1 MIIDLIHTI
10 VDSTAYAAIEITLG
24 GAVLASALTFA
35 VLYDRVDWA
44 GSYVGRTT
52 MTSTVGSGT
61 LIGLTMIAAGLDLTT
76 LADLLVTFLGVTAFI
91 VLIRKTLAL
100 QWAQKKLRENSHED
114 RQQVVEH
121 ELDPFKKEEQR

>member
-10 VDSTAYAAIEITLG
+10 VGSTAYAAIEIILG
-24 GAVLASALTFA
+24 GAVLAAALTFA

-61 LIGLTMIAAGLDLTT
+61 LIGLTMIAAGLDLLT
-76 LADLLVTFLGVTAFI
+76 LADLLVTLLGVTAFI

-100 QWAQKKLRENSHED
+100 QWAQKNLREKSEEE
-114 RQQVVEH
+114 RQQVVDH
-121 ELDPFKKEEQR
+121 EVNPFKKEEQ